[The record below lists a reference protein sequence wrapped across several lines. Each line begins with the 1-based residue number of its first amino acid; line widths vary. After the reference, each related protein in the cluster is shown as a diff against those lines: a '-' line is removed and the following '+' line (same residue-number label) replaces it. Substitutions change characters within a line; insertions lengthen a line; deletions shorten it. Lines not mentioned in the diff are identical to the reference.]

1 MRARNPAAAPP
12 VADAGPTSRTRRVPM
27 PRCWLL
33 VFVPLTLVPSPV
45 GAQARDRARRAAAH
59 ALEPGQRVRLDVAH
73 TGRVEG
79 RFAFASDTSLT
90 VALEEGTTVVRVP
103 DIERLWVRGR
113 ATAKGALIGAGA
125 GVLAGV
131 VFGILIS
138 TVACEPVDGGNCTA
152 AEVAALTGLLGG
164 AGGAA
169 VGAGVGFVIP
179 VWRLRFP

>member
-1 MRARNPAAAPP
+1 M
-12 VADAGPTSRTRRVPM
+12 TR
-27 PRCWLL
+27 CGWLL
-33 VFVPLTLVPSPV
+33 VFVPLMLEPSPV
-45 GAQARDRARRAAAH
+45 GAQPRDSARRAAAH
-59 ALEPGQRVRLDVAH
+59 ALQPGQRVRLDVAR

-79 RFAFASDTSLT
+79 RFAVASDTSLILG
-90 VALEEGTTVVRVP
+90 LEDGTTEVRVL
-103 DIERLWVRGR
+103 DIERLWVRRR

-125 GVLAGV
+125 GALAGV

-152 AEVAALTGLLGG
+152 AEVAALTGLVGG

-169 VGAGVGFVIP
+169 VGAGVGFAIP